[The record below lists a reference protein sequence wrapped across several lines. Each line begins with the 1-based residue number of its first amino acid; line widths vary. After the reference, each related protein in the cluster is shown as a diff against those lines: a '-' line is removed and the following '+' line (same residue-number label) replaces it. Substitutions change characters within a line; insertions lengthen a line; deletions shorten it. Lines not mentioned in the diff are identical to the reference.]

1 MNQSAEALLRE
12 YNGQNR
18 RLRYYYGQGD
28 TQGRDYARMVDV
40 NEEIILTGSNPSAD
54 RQTRRLAAS
63 GKLRK
68 VHSSIYTSNLTES
81 LEGIGLR
88 HALEIAG
95 HLFPGAVLSGRTAK
109 EMHPSRSLG
118 QDGSR
123 TGPGFVFL
131 CHMKARRS
139 VAIPGVQISAINGT
153 GPQPGDFPLLT
164 LYAAS
169 TARALLDNL
178 TSSRSVNGPSRT
190 LSRAEV
196 EQWLDKLC
204 DQEGE
209 LHLNRIR
216 DDARTLAP
224 ALGLQSEFAQ
234 LDRIIGALLRTREAW
249 LSSPVAKARSKGLPY
264 DDAAVKRFT
273 ILAAAL
279 RSTGL
284 PETAR
289 EPPSE
294 ESRIAASF
302 IEAYFS
308 NYIEGTRFV
317 VEEAKRIVFDGVVP
331 AQRSQDGHDVLAT
344 YRQLVNLGTRAP
356 STISIKDF
364 EEEIKARHADLM
376 SARPENAPGQY
387 KQQPNAAGN
396 TLFVS
401 PARVRGTLHAGLA
414 LVNGIEHPFGRAVLM
429 HFLLADVHP
438 FVDGNGRISRIM
450 MTKELLASGLS
461 RITIPNV
468 WREDYLGALRAL
480 NRYDDPGPIIRA
492 FTFAQRVT
500 AACVAM
506 MVDEAIRLWAS
517 CYAFVEAGA
526 HARLTLP
533 LSAANIVWRDSI
545 PAPADYWALVE
556 SGSSSGFADIAQR
569 G

>member
-1 MNQSAEALLRE
+1 MA
-12 YNGQNR
+12 
-18 RLRYYYGQGD
+18 
-28 TQGRDYARMVDV
+28 
-40 NEEIILTGSNPSAD
+40 EEIIFTGLNPTID
-54 RQTRRLAAS
+54 RRARRLAAS

-68 VHSSIYTSNLTES
+68 IHSSIYTSNLTEP
-81 LEGIGLR
+81 LESIGLR

-95 HLFPGAVLSGRTAK
+95 HLFPGAVLSGRTAQQ
-109 EMHPSRSLG
+109 MHPVRAVG
-118 QDGSR
+118 QEGSR
-123 TGPGFVFL
+123 TEPGYVFL
-131 CHMKARRS
+131 CHVKTRRS
-139 VAIPGVQISAINGT
+139 VAVPGVQISAIHGA
-153 GPQPGDFPLLT
+153 GPQPGDFPLLS

-216 DDARTLAP
+216 DEARELAP
-224 ALGLQSEFAQ
+224 ALGLQSEFSQ
-234 LDRIIGALLRTREAW
+234 LDRIIGALLRTREAQ
-249 LSSPVAKARSKGLPY
+249 LTSPMAKARSKGLPY
-264 DDAAVKRFT
+264 DDAAVKHFT

-289 EPPSE
+289 EPLSA

-317 VEEAKRIVFDGVVP
+317 VEEAKRIVFDGIIP
-331 AQRSQDGHDVLAT
+331 AQRPQDGHDVLAT

-376 SARPENAPGQY
+376 SGRPENAPGQY

-401 PARVRGTLHAGLA
+401 PGRVRGTLHAGLA
-414 LVNGIEHPFGRAVLM
+414 IVNGLEHPFGRAVLM

-461 RITIPNV
+461 RITIPTV

-492 FTFAQRVT
+492 FGFAQRVT

-506 MVDEAIRLWAS
+506 TVDEAIRSWAS
-517 CYAFVEAGA
+517 CCAFIEAGA

-533 LSAANIVWRDSI
+533 QTAANIVWRDSI
-545 PAPADYWALVE
+545 PAPANYWALVQ
-556 SGSSSGFADIAQR
+556 SDGSSRFADIAQR
-569 G
+569 S

>member
-1 MNQSAEALLRE
+1 V
-12 YNGQNR
+12 
-18 RLRYYYGQGD
+18 
-28 TQGRDYARMVDV
+28 T
-40 NEEIILTGSNPSAD
+40 EEIIFTGSNPTVD
-54 RQTRRLAAS
+54 RRTRRLAAS

-68 VHSSIYTSNLTES
+68 IHSSIYTSNLTES
-81 LEGIGLR
+81 LESIGLR

-109 EMHPSRSLG
+109 EMHASRALR

-131 CHMKARRS
+131 CHVKARRS
-139 VAIPGVQISAINGT
+139 VALPGVHISAIHGA
-153 GPQPGDFPLLT
+153 GPQSGDFPLLT
-164 LYAAS
+164 LHAAS
-169 TARALLDNL
+169 AARALLDNL
-178 TSSRSVNGPSRT
+178 TSSRSVKGPSRT

-196 EQWLDKLC
+196 EKWLDKLC

-209 LHLNRIR
+209 LHLNRLR
-216 DDARTLAP
+216 DDARALAP
-224 ALGLQSEFAQ
+224 GLGLQSEFSQ
-234 LDRIIGALLRTREAW
+234 LDRIIGALLRTRQSR
-249 LSSPVAKARSKGLPY
+249 LTSPAAKARSKGLPY
-264 DDAAVKRFT
+264 DDASVKRCT

-289 EPPSE
+289 ESPSA

-331 AQRSQDGHDVLAT
+331 VQRPQDGHDVLAT
-344 YRQLVNLGTRAP
+344 YRQIVNLGTRAP
-356 STISIKDF
+356 STISTKDF

-376 SARPENAPGQY
+376 SGRPENAPGEY

-401 PARVRGTLHAGLA
+401 PGRVRGTLHAGLA
-414 LVNGIEHPFGRAVLM
+414 IVNGIEHPFGRAVLM

-438 FVDGNGRISRIM
+438 FVDGNGRISRMM

-461 RITIPNV
+461 RITIPTV
-468 WREDYLGALRAL
+468 WREDYIGALRAL

-492 FTFAQRVT
+492 FAFAQRVT
-500 AACVAM
+500 VACVAM
-506 MVDEAIRLWAS
+506 TVDEAIRLWAS

-533 LSAANIVWRDSI
+533 QGAANIVWRDSI
-545 PAPADYWALVE
+545 PAPADYWAILA
-556 SGSSSGFADIAQR
+556 SATGSDFADTAQR

>member
-1 MNQSAEALLRE
+1 MEDAIEK
-12 YNGQNR
+12 
-18 RLRYYYGQGD
+18 
-28 TQGRDYARMVDV
+28 
-40 NEEIILTGSNPSAD
+40 IIFTGSNPTVD
-54 RQTRRLAAS
+54 RQTRRLAAA

-68 VHSSIYTSNLTES
+68 IHSSIYTSNLTES
-81 LEGIGLR
+81 LESIGLR

-109 EMHPSRSLG
+109 EMHPYRALG

-131 CHMKARRS
+131 CHVNARRS
-139 VAIPGVQISAINGT
+139 VALPGVQISAIQGA

-169 TARALLDNL
+169 TARSLLDNL
-178 TSSRSVNGPSRT
+178 TSSRSVKGPSRT
-190 LSRAEV
+190 LSRPEV

-209 LHLNRIR
+209 HHLNRIR
-216 DDARTLAP
+216 DDARALAP
-224 ALGLQSEFAQ
+224 ALGLQAEFAQ
-234 LDRIIGALLRTREAW
+234 LDRIVGALLRTREAR
-249 LSSPVAKARSKGLPY
+249 LTSPVATARSKGLPY
-264 DDAAVKRFT
+264 DDASVKRC
-273 ILAAAL
+273 IVLASAL

-289 EPPSE
+289 EPPAA

-317 VEEAKRIVFDGVVP
+317 VEEAKRIVFDGIVP
-331 AQRSQDGHDVLAT
+331 TQRSRDGHDVLAT
-344 YRQLVNLGTRAP
+344 YEQLVNLGTRGP
-356 STISIKDF
+356 STISIQDF
-364 EEEIKARHADLM
+364 EEEIKARHVDLM
-376 SARPENAPGQY
+376 SGRPENAPGQY
-387 KQQPNAAGN
+387 KHQPNAAGN

-401 PARVRGTLHAGLA
+401 PGRVRGTLHAGLA
-414 LVNGIEHPFGRAVLM
+414 IVNGLDHPFGRAVLM

-438 FVDGNGRISRIM
+438 FIDGNGRISRIM

-461 RITIPNV
+461 RITIPTV

-492 FTFAQRVT
+492 FAFAQRVT

-506 MVDEAIRLWAS
+506 TVDEAIRLWAS

-533 LSAANIVWRDSI
+533 QCASEIVWRDSI
-545 PAPADYWALVE
+545 PAPADYWALTE
-556 SGSSSGFADIAQR
+556 SGGGSSFADIAQR
-569 G
+569 S

>member
-1 MNQSAEALLRE
+1 
-12 YNGQNR
+12 
-18 RLRYYYGQGD
+18 
-28 TQGRDYARMVDV
+28 MVDV
-40 NEEIILTGSNPSAD
+40 TEEIIFTGSNPTVD

-63 GKLRK
+63 GQLRK
-68 VHSSIYTSNLTES
+68 IHSSIYTSNLTEP
-81 LEGIGLR
+81 LENIGVR

-109 EMHPSRSLG
+109 EMHASRVLG

-131 CHMKARRS
+131 CHVKARRS
-139 VAIPGVQISAINGT
+139 VAIPGVQISAIRGA
-153 GPQPGDFPLLT
+153 GRQPGDFPLLT

-178 TSSRSVNGPSRT
+178 TSSRSVKGPSRT

-216 DDARTLAP
+216 DDARALAP

-234 LDRIIGALLRTREAW
+234 LDRIVGALLRTREAR
-249 LSSPVAKARSKGLPY
+249 LTSPAAKARSKGLPY
-264 DDAAVKRFT
+264 DDASVKRCT

-289 EPPSE
+289 EPPSA

-317 VEEAKRIVFDGVVP
+317 VEEAKKIVFDGVVP
-331 AQRSQDGHDVLAT
+331 VQRSQDGHDVLAT
-344 YRQLVNLGTRAP
+344 YRQLANLGARAP
-356 STISIKDF
+356 STISTKDF

-376 SARPENAPGQY
+376 SGRPENAPGQY

-401 PARVRGTLHAGLA
+401 PGRVRGTLHAALA
-414 LVNGIEHPFGRAVLM
+414 IVNGIEHPFGKAVLM

-461 RITIPNV
+461 RITIPTV

-492 FTFAQRVT
+492 FAFAQRVT
-500 AACVAM
+500 AACAAM
-506 MVDEAIRLWAS
+506 TVDEAIRLWAS

-533 LSAANIVWRDSI
+533 QAAADIVWRDSI
-545 PAPADYWALVE
+545 PAPADYWTLVE
-556 SGSSSGFADIAQR
+556 SGRGSGFADIAQ
-569 G
+569 GN

>member
-1 MNQSAEALLRE
+1 
-12 YNGQNR
+12 
-18 RLRYYYGQGD
+18 
-28 TQGRDYARMVDV
+28 VDV
-40 NEEIILTGSNPSAD
+40 TEEIIFTGSNPTVD
-54 RQTRRLAAS
+54 RQTRRLVAS

-68 VHSSIYTSNLTES
+68 IHSSIYTSNLTEP
-81 LEGIGLR
+81 LENVGVR

-109 EMHPSRSLG
+109 EMHPSRALG

-131 CHMKARRS
+131 CHVNARRS
-139 VAIPGVQISAINGT
+139 VALPGVQISAVHGA

-204 DQEGE
+204 DQEGA
-209 LHLNRIR
+209 HLNRIR
-216 DDARTLAP
+216 DTARALAP
-224 ALGLQSEFAQ
+224 ALGFQSEFAQ
-234 LDRIIGALLRTREAW
+234 LDRIIGALLRTREAP
-249 LSSPVAKARSKGLPY
+249 LTSPAAKARSKGLPY
-264 DDAAVKRFT
+264 DDASVKRCT

-289 EPPSE
+289 EPPSA

-317 VEEAKRIVFDGVVP
+317 VEEAKRIVFDGVMP
-331 AQRSQDGHDVLAT
+331 AQRPQDGHDVLAT

-356 STISIKDF
+356 STISNKDF

-376 SARPENAPGQY
+376 SGRPENAPGQY

-401 PARVRGTLHAGLA
+401 PGRVRGTLHAGLA
-414 LVNGIEHPFGRAVLM
+414 IVNGLEHPFGRAVLM
-429 HFLLADVHP
+429 HLLLADVHP

-461 RITIPNV
+461 RITIPTV

-492 FTFAQRVT
+492 FAFAQRVT

-506 MVDEAIRLWAS
+506 TVDEEIRLWAS

-533 LSAANIVWRDSI
+533 QAATNIVWRDSI

-556 SGSSSGFADIAQR
+556 SGGGSGFADIVQR
-569 G
+569 S